1 MTVLTKATKLL
12 LKTKFNMKK
21 RQLLTHIQYHQTKLC
36 MALDSLTKTKRMRQ
50 SSVIEALEKRDSDKF
65 KTDEAKNTFEALIYE
80 FRSWLQEDSN
90 AVYVEES
97 EREALIGKCN
107 SGEDWIYEAGSDVS

>member
-1 MTVLTKATKLL
+1 
-12 LKTKFNMKK
+12 
-21 RQLLTHIQYHQTKLC
+21 
-36 MALDSLTKTKRMRQ
+36 
-50 SSVIEALEKRDSDKF
+50 
-65 KTDEAKNTFEALIYE
+65 LIYE

-107 SGEDWIYEAGSDVS
+107 SGEDWIYEAGSDVSYKEYQTKGYDL